1 MSRLLELTSRAVVF
15 AFLIAAT
22 TTSCTAPHPLQLE
35 ASYRVIGSR
44 RLPERSTIEAGIER
58 YEVTIETGKT
68 FICSQPYRVGDTVRF
83 IYLDYSPHK

>member
-1 MSRLLELTSRAVVF
+1 MSRLLVLTSRAVVF
-15 AFLIAAT
+15 AFLLAA
-22 TTSCTAPHPLQLE
+22 TSCTTLTKPQRLE
-35 ASYRVIGSR
+35 VSYVVVGSR